1 MQNQVNNPKSRGRWK
16 LMVVLAV
23 CAAPLIASYFMYYV
37 VKPKGGVTN
46 YGTLIDP
53 RLYPIPPMASTTLD
67 GKPATLDNYK
77 GKWIMLKVGP
87 SECLR
92 ECQDQ
97 LFAMR
102 QLRLMQGKEMA
113 RVERVWMITDNEP
126 LDTVLIRVNDGT
138 RMLRAPAAVID
149 KWLPL
154 EQGAGTG
161 NVAGASTAA
170 TSTAST
176 ATASIAATAATDTTA
191 GAAVDKVSDHVY
203 LIDPLGN
210 LMMRFPKGAVSSD
223 TQKVRKVHKDIAKLL
238 KASAIG

>member
-1 MQNQVNNPKSRGRWK
+1 MA
-16 LMVVLAV
+16 VLAV

-53 RLYPIPPMASTTLD
+53 RLHPIPPMASTTLD
-67 GKPATLDNYK
+67 GKPATLDDYK

-87 SECLR
+87 SECLQ

-102 QLRLMQGKEMA
+102 QLRTMQGKEME
-113 RVERVWMITDNEP
+113 RIERVWMITDSEP
-126 LDTVLIRVNDGT
+126 LDTMLMRVNDGT
-138 RMLRAPAAVID
+138 RMLRAPAAVVD

-154 EQGAGTG
+154 DKNAP
-161 NVAGASTAA
+161 A
-170 TSTAST
+170 
-176 ATASIAATAATDTTA
+176 
-191 GAAVDKVSDHVY
+191 DKVSDHVY

-223 TQKVRKVHKDIAKLL
+223 TEKVRKVHKDLAKLL

>member
-1 MQNQVNNPKSRGRWK
+1 MQNQVNSPNSHGRWK
-16 LMVVLAV
+16 LLAVLAV

-87 SECLR
+87 SECLQ

-102 QLRLMQGKEMA
+102 QLRKMQGKEME

-126 LDTVLIRVNDGT
+126 LDTVLMRVNDGT

-154 EQGAGTG
+154 EQGAG
-161 NVAGASTAA
+161 AGKTA
-170 TSTAST
+170 
-176 ATASIAATAATDTTA
+176 
-191 GAAVDKVSDHVY
+191 DKVSDHVY

-223 TQKVRKVHKDIAKLL
+223 TEKVRKVHKDLAKLL
-238 KASAIG
+238 KASGIG

>member
-1 MQNQVNNPKSRGRWK
+1 MEKPNNPGRGRWK
-16 LMVVLAV
+16 LIAVLAV
-23 CAAPLIASYFMYYV
+23 CAAPLIASYFTYYV

-53 RLYPIPPMASTTLD
+53 RLHPIPAMASTTLD
-67 GKPATLDNYK
+67 GKPAKLEDYK

-87 SECLR
+87 SDCAQ

-102 QLRLMQGKEMA
+102 QLRTMQGKGME
-113 RVERVWMITDNEP
+113 RVERVWMITDDQP
-126 LDTVLIRVNDGT
+126 LDTMLLRVNDGT
-138 RMLRAPAAVID
+138 HMLRAPAAVVE

-154 EQGAGTG
+154 E
-161 NVAGASTAA
+161 AGAPDRA
-170 TSTAST
+170 
-176 ATASIAATAATDTTA
+176 
-191 GAAVDKVSDHVY
+191 SDHVY

-223 TQKVRKVHKDIAKLL
+223 IEKVKRVNKDIAKLL

>member
-1 MQNQVNNPKSRGRWK
+1 MA
-16 LMVVLAV
+16 VLAV

-53 RLYPIPPMASTTLD
+53 RLHPIPPMASTTLD

-87 SECLR
+87 SECLQQ
-92 ECQDQ
+92 CQDQ

-102 QLRLMQGKEMA
+102 QLRTMQGKEME
-113 RVERVWMITDNEP
+113 RIERVWMITDGEP
-126 LDTVLIRVNDGT
+126 LDTVLMRVNDGT

-154 EQGAGTG
+154 DKAAPAD
-161 NVAGASTAA
+161 NVA
-170 TSTAST
+170 
-176 ATASIAATAATDTTA
+176 
-191 GAAVDKVSDHVY
+191 DHVY

-223 TQKVRKVHKDIAKLL
+223 TEKVRKVHKDLYKLL